1 MSPVLALRECAA
13 ALPPQG
19 VSAGRPVARDAF
31 VAAMA
36 RAATG
41 VWILATE
48 GPVGPVALTVSAVSS
63 VSADP
68 PMVLACVNRRSH
80 ARDAVLTAGVFCLS
94 LLTDEQV
101 ALADVFAGRPAEGEP
116 FDFTRAEWTTAVTGA
131 PVLAHGA
138 AHFDCVLSS
147 SVEAGTHTILIG
159 TVVSA
164 ARAEGSPLAHA
175 DRRYARVVPLDQ

>member
-1 MSPVLALRECAA
+1 MSPVLALRDCAS
-13 ALPPQG
+13 ALPPRG
-19 VSAGRPVARDAF
+19 VPDARPVSRDAF

-41 VWILATE
+41 VWILATD
-48 GPVGPVALTVSAVSS
+48 GPSGRTALTVSAVSS
-63 VSADP
+63 VSAEP
-68 PMVLACVNRRSH
+68 PMVLACVNRRSL
-80 ARDAVLTAGVFCLS
+80 ARDAVLDAGCFSLS
-94 LLTDEQV
+94 LLTDEHA

-116 FDFTRAEWTTAVTGA
+116 FDFARAEWTTAVTGA

-164 ARAEGSPLAHA
+164 ARAEGSPLAHT
-175 DRRYARVVPLDQ
+175 DRRYARVVPLGQ